1 MNMSSDANVVEIM
14 KQVLRRFQTTTP
26 GVVGAAVVS
35 VDGFTIAS
43 ELPTTIE
50 EERNAA
56 MAAALQA
63 LGAQTTQEFEQGSLH
78 RIFIEGE
85 TGYVI
90 VVSVGPDAILSAVA
104 QKDAKLG
111 LVFLQM
117 QRAVENIKRAIEL
130 NLVNAQVGS

>member
-1 MNMSSDANVVEIM
+1 MSSDADLVETM
-14 KQVLRRFQTTTP
+14 KQVLRQFQTTTP

-35 VDGFTIAS
+35 ADGFTIAS

-63 LGAQTTQEFEQGSLH
+63 LGEQTTQEFERGSLR

-85 TGYVI
+85 TGYVV
-90 VVSVGPDAILSAVA
+90 VVSAGADAILSAVA
-104 QKDAKLG
+104 QRDAKLG

-117 QRAVENIKRAIEL
+117 QRAAESIRRAMEL
-130 NLVNAQVGS
+130 NLVNAG